1 MKLACDF
8 DEAYVEVE
16 SSSQFLPYVGG
27 EPARLELCALA
38 AKQALGFALTA
49 ALDPWI
55 AAARIGVDVRGTEY
69 IDSFPVDIRQQA
81 LGEGAS
87 HWSAGTVMQAERA
100 IIVMN
105 PLHTRERQRV
115 TLAEELAHM
124 VMGHPPCAIDPA
136 RGFRTFYEDVEDEAY
151 GVGGAMVVPYAQLFW
166 LAKKGVRAADIAR
179 QFGTSAP
186 FVDYRINRSG
196 LRKMYR
202 KQLRGAAHLSM

>member
-16 SSSQFLPYVGG
+16 SSPQFLPYVGG

-38 AKQALGFALTA
+38 AKRSLGFALTA
-49 ALDPWI
+49 GLDPWI
-55 AAARIGVDVRGTEY
+55 AAERIDVDVRGAEY
-69 IDSFPVDIRQQA
+69 IDSFPGEIRLQA
-81 LGEGAS
+81 VGDGAS
-87 HWSAGTVMQAERA
+87 HWSAGTVIRDGGA

-105 PLHTRERQRV
+105 PLHTRERQKV
-115 TLAEELAHM
+115 TLAEELAHL
-124 VMGHPPCAIDPA
+124 VMGHPPCAIDAA

-179 QFGTSAP
+179 QFGTSAR
-186 FVDYRINRSG
+186 FVDYRINRAG

-202 KQLRGAAHLSM
+202 KQLRGVA